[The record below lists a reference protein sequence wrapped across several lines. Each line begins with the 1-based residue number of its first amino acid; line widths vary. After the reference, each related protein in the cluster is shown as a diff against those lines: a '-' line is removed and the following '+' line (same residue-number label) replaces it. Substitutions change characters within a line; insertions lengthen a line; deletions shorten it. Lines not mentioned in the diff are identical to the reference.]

1 MPTHERPTH
10 ERSAD
15 GAKEKA
21 TEGTNEGRPFRP
33 TAPTDLPDELLKMI
47 TGSGVKGDPGVRR
60 RWLSTQTEKLVEE
73 KKHEGSFCVAPRKR
87 LDRGRRIFSRSHK
100 KKVKTKRKR
109 KRNPPP
115 KKNKNKIKCRWWA

>member
-1 MPTHERPTH
+1 VNQKNVFFVVAFFKKSPKNGSSPMPTHERPTH

-21 TEGTNEGRPFRP
+21 AEGTNEGRPFRP

-73 KKHEGSFCVAPRKR
+73 KKHEGSFLRRASKSPRPGTKN
-87 LDRGRRIFSRSHK
+87 IF
-100 KKVKTKRKR
+100 
-109 KRNPPP
+109 
-115 KKNKNKIKCRWWA
+115 